1 MARFLNRPESA
12 LSASTR
18 PSERRSSALHERS
31 SRTSKIEVAGKEV
44 MELLREAA
52 RARANND
59 EALASKKI
67 EEAFAVDVKGRLHLR
82 TTIDSLCDFGW
93 LTLWCI

>member
-12 LSASTR
+12 PPATTR
-18 PSERRSSALHERS
+18 PSERRSSAPATATPEQS
-31 SRTSKIEVAGKEV
+31 SRTSKIGVAGKEV

-52 RARANND
+52 RARADKD

-67 EEAFAVDVKGRLHLR
+67 EEAFAVDVKGRLHLCIA
-82 TTIDSLCDFGW
+82 IDSLV
-93 LTLWCI
+93 